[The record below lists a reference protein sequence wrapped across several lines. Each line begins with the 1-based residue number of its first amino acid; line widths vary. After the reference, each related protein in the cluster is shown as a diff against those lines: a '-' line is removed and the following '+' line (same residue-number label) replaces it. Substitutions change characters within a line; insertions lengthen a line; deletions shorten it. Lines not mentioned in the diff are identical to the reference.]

1 MKNKNQK
8 ISILSYNLKWHRAYK
23 ILDDLVDKYDPD
35 ILCLQECHADKLPDQ
50 IGDLVLAD
58 KTPND
63 HLNIATYYRQ
73 GRFFS
78 TDSSCHYLKRALI
91 EVLFFHRTERLLI
104 TNIYDR
110 STGKEISIGSFH
122 ATPHVTTNRV
132 RRHQINT
139 SHELLKS
146 NNKGGPTVMV
156 GDYNYLMFKRG
167 LKMKIRKTGYELK
180 LSEQPTYYF
189 NKYLRVRYDMAS
201 SMNAQIEKIWALPKS
216 SLSDHTPIL
225 VQVSL

>member
-1 MKNKNQK
+1 MKNKN
-8 ISILSYNLKWHRAYK
+8 ISIISYNLKWHRASQV
-23 ILDDLVDKYDPD
+23 LDDLVAQYDPD
-35 ILCLQECHADKLPDQ
+35 ILSLQECHADKLPDQ

-58 KTPND
+58 KTPNT
-63 HLNIATYYRQ
+63 HLNIATYYRKD
-73 GRFFS
+73 RFFS
-78 TDSSCHYLKRALI
+78 TDSSCHQLRRALV

-110 STGKEISIGSFH
+110 ISGKEITIGSFH
-122 ATPHVTTNRV
+122 ATPHVTTNRL
-132 RRHQINT
+132 RRHQITT

-146 NNKGGPTVMV
+146 NNKGGPTIMV

-167 LKMKIRKTGYELK
+167 LRLKIRRTGYELK

-201 SMNAQIEKIWALPKS
+201 SLNAQIEQILALPKS
-216 SLSDHTPIL
+216 ALSDHTPIL
-225 VQVSL
+225 VQVSV

>member
-1 MKNKNQK
+1 MKNKN
-8 ISILSYNLKWHRAYK
+8 ISIISYNLKWHRASK
-23 ILDDLVDKYDPD
+23 ALNDLVDKYNPD
-35 ILCLQECHADKLPDQ
+35 ILCLQECHADKLPDR

-58 KTPND
+58 KTPNT

-73 GRFFS
+73 GRFFYV
-78 TDSSCHYLKRALI
+78 DSSCHYLRRAFM
-91 EVLFFHRTERLLI
+91 EVLFFHRTERLLVS
-104 TNIYDR
+104 NIYDR
-110 STGKEISIGSFH
+110 ITGKEITIGSFH

-139 SHELLKS
+139 SHELLKE
-146 NNKGGPTVMV
+146 NNKGGPTIMV

-167 LKMKIRKTGYELK
+167 LRMKIRRSGYELK

-189 NKYLRVRYDMAS
+189 NKYLKVRYDMATS
-201 SMNAQIEKIWALPKS
+201 LNATIERIIALPKH

-225 VQVSL
+225 VQVTI